1 MSARELAED
10 LNLSAHTSRYADTLR
25 LLQGLQRGADDL
37 GVEID
42 ELGSL
47 TYSHVILTPAND
59 EHDTDTLFT
68 PQLGGAPVHGG
79 QAHDDHLVGV
89 AARGMARRRTA
100 GPSVRAQC
108 A

>member
-10 LNLSAHTSRYADTLR
+10 LNLTARTSRYADTLR

-37 GVEID
+37 GFEVD

-47 TYSHVILTPAND
+47 TYSRVVLTPAQD

-68 PQLGGAPVHGG
+68 
-79 QAHDDHLVGV
+79 
-89 AARGMARRRTA
+89 M
-100 GPSVRAQC
+100 S
-108 A
+108 